1 MAFCGNCG
9 AQVSENS
16 VFCGHCGARLAP
28 AREPV
33 CKNCGAKLEDGMF
46 FCSKC
51 GTRVENL
58 DEPACTPAPVPAR
71 PAVRPTVQPVTQ
83 PAAQSWQASSEQE
96 LYRKNMIGYYKGIT
110 QISGEFVVT
119 NKKIM
124 YTPMAIYLLHQ
135 PFSIDMNQI
144 LSASRASVM
153 GMNVC
158 IRVNTTV
165 GKSHLFAFGIFNEGD
180 IDRVVGIINQTKQTA

>member
-9 AQVSENS
+9 TQVPEGS

-28 AREPV
+28 VGRERV
-33 CKNCGAKLEDGMF
+33 CKNCGAKLEEEMF

-51 GTRVENL
+51 GTRTESTDGL
-58 DEPACTPAPVPAR
+58 TYAPAPVPAR
-71 PAVRPTVQPVTQ
+71 PAAQ
-83 PAAQSWQASSEQE
+83 PAAQFRQPAAEQE

-124 YTPMAIYLLHQ
+124 YTPMAIYLLHH